1 MEERTRTLMAGR
13 DPKLFD
19 GAVNPPVQRVSTLL
33 LSKVSE
39 LYGADIQ
46 TYGLEGMAV
55 HRTLE
60 QALMEIEG
68 GAAVQLVPSG
78 LAACTLPFFAIC
90 KAGDHV
96 LVSDS
101 VYGPTRRFCDRLLK
115 NMGVE
120 TTYFAPRIDAAA
132 LADLVRPSTKLL
144 FLESPGSLTFEIHDT
159 KALTGVAR
167 ARGITTAIDNTW
179 SAGVF
184 FKPFEHGVDISIQ
197 ALTKYQAGHADV
209 LMGAILSADKTIAA
223 QIRQTSKDIGFGV
236 SPDEAYLALRGLRTM
251 HVRLKQHDA
260 TAREIAAWMA
270 ARPEVAQVL
279 HPALPDSPDHALWK
293 RDFTGAAGLFGVVLK
308 PCSDAQLAAMLEG
321 YKHFGLGFSWGG
333 YESLVIPCD
342 PQVKRTA
349 TTWTTE
355 GPLLRYSIGLETTA
369 DLMADLEAG
378 FARLLQAGA

>member
-1 MEERTRTLMAGR
+1 MAGR

>member
-19 GAVNPPVQRVSTLL
+19 GAVNPPVQRVSTIL

-39 LYGADIQ
+39 LYGTDVQ
-46 TYGLEGMAV
+46 TYGLDGMAV

-60 QALMEIEG
+60 QALIEIEG
-68 GAAVQLVPSG
+68 GAAAHLVPSG
-78 LAACTLPFFAIC
+78 LAACTLPFFALC

-96 LVSDS
+96 LVTDAA
-101 VYGPTRRFCDRLLK
+101 YGPTRRFCDRLLK

-132 LADLVRPSTKLL
+132 LADLIRPNTKLL
-144 FLESPGSLTFEIHDT
+144 FLESPGSLTFELHDT
-159 KALTGVAR
+159 RALTAAAQ
-167 ARGITTAIDNTW
+167 ARGVKTAIDNTW

-209 LMGAILSADKTIAA
+209 LMGAILCADKTTAA
-223 QIRQTSKDIGFGV
+223 LIKQTSKDIGFGT

-260 TAREIAAWMA
+260 TARDIAAWLTQ
-270 ARPEVAQVL
+270 RPEVARVL
-279 HPALPDSPDHALWK
+279 HPALPDFPDHELWK

-308 PCSDAQLAAMLEG
+308 PCSETRLAAMLEG

-349 TTWTTE
+349 EAWRAE

-369 DLMADLEAG
+369 DLIADLEAG
-378 FARLLQAGA
+378 FARLAGT